1 MHVRFFGTRGSIATP
16 GPHTLR
22 YGGNT
27 SCVEVLSNS
36 GTLIVLDMGTGAAIL
51 GRELMARGEP
61 LRGHVL
67 ISHTH
72 WDHIQGIPFF
82 APLFVPGNEWDIYAP
97 RGFGQTL
104 RDTLAGQMQYSYFP
118 VGLEQ
123 LGATIRYHELVEG
136 WLRIGDVEV
145 TTRYLNHPA
154 LTLGYRLEADGVA
167 VVYACDHEPHSRM
180 LATGFGD
187 ISGEDRRH
195 ADFLTGADL
204 VVHDAQYLA
213 SEYPQKVGWGH
224 STVEYAL
231 AVARSAGVK
240 QLALTHHDPKR
251 DDAAIDDLV
260 DSLRSGTPDA
270 AGPHIFA
277 AAEGQEVELSATSS
291 VATSK
296 AGFPAQ
302 APPAP
307 ALVGRSALLAMTAP
321 ARIAELS
328 SLLRADEVHVLTSCV
343 ADAPA
348 MAEREKPT
356 LVLLE
361 DTGDDRALE
370 ACRAIHRL
378 PGIGKEIPIV
388 LVTSSEYRARTIDGT
403 FTDILVEPY
412 SPTYARTRV
421 RAWLMRAACRWVRA
435 PQPNDEDH
443 RLAATR
449 ALGLWNTPP
458 EERFDRITRIAAS
471 LFDVPIA
478 LLALME
484 RDREWFKSCCGVE
497 IREVARDDSFCS
509 HAIFERKP
517 LVVSNALMDER
528 FADNPYVTGYPG
540 VRFYAG
546 HPLILSNGC
555 CVGTLC
561 ILDTKPR
568 HLDDAGLALL
578 GDVAQFAIQE
588 LDQPK
593 LTVATAG
600 VVPPDRLGL

>member
-27 SCVEVLSNS
+27 SCVEVRSSS
-36 GTLIVLDMGTGAAIL
+36 GTLIVLDMGTGAAVL
-51 GRELMARGEP
+51 GRELMARGGP

-97 RGFGQTL
+97 RGLGQTL

-145 TTRYLNHPA
+145 TSRYLNHPA

-180 LATGFGD
+180 LATGSGD
-187 ISGEDRRH
+187 ISGEDRHH
-195 ADFLTGADL
+195 AEFLAGADL
-204 VVHDAQYLA
+204 VIHDAQYLA

-240 QLALTHHDPKR
+240 QLALTHHDPRR

-260 DSLRSGTPDA
+260 QSLHSEALRT
-270 AGPHIFA
+270 AGPHVFA
-277 AAEGQEVELSATSS
+277 AAEGQEMELSATNVTAAPKSS
-291 VATSK
+291 
-296 AGFPAQ
+296 FPAQ
-302 APPAP
+302 AALAP
-307 ALVGRSALLAMTAP
+307 ALVGRSALLAMAAP
-321 ARIAELS
+321 SRIAELS
-328 SLLRADEVHVLTSCV
+328 DLLHADEVHVLTSCL

-348 MAEREKPT
+348 VIEREKPT
-356 LVLLE
+356 LVLVE
-361 DTGDDRALE
+361 DTGDECAVE

-378 PGIGKEIPIV
+378 PGVGEGIPVV
-388 LVTSSEYRARTIDGT
+388 LVTSSEYRAHTIDET
-403 FTDILVEPY
+403 FTDILLEPY

-435 PQPNDEDH
+435 PKPNDEDR

-449 ALGLWNTPP
+449 ALGLWDTLP
-458 EERFDRITRIAAS
+458 EERFDRITRVAAAM
-471 LFDVPIA
+471 FDVPIA
-478 LLALME
+478 LIALME
-484 RDREWFKSCCGVE
+484 RDREQFKSCCGLE
-497 IREVARDDSFCS
+497 IREVLRDDSFCS

-561 ILDTKPR
+561 ILDTKAR
-568 HLDDAGLALL
+568 HLDDAGLSLL
-578 GDVAQFAIQE
+578 GDMAYFAVQE
-588 LDQPK
+588 LDPSIVGHRR
-593 LTVATAG
+593 TGA
-600 VVPPDRLGL
+600 

>member
-16 GPHTLR
+16 GPNTLR

-27 SCVEVLSNS
+27 SCVEVRSNS
-36 GTLIVLDMGTGAAIL
+36 GTLIVLDMGTGAVVL
-51 GRELMARGEP
+51 GRELMARGGP
-61 LRGHVL
+61 VCGHVL

-82 APLFVPGNEWDIYAP
+82 APLSVPGNEWDIYAP

-104 RDTLAGQMQYSYFP
+104 RDTLGGQMQYSYFP

-145 TTRYLNHPA
+145 TSRYLNHPV

-180 LATGFGD
+180 LATGSGD
-187 ISGEDRRH
+187 IFGEDRRY
-195 ADFLTGADL
+195 AEFLAGADL

-240 QLALTHHDPKR
+240 QLALTHHDPRR
-251 DDAAIDDLV
+251 DDAAIDDIV
-260 DSLRSGTPDA
+260 QSLHSEALHT
-270 AGPHIFA
+270 AGPHVFA
-277 AAEGQEVELSATSS
+277 AAEGQEMDLSAKSFI
-291 VATSK
+291 ATPK

-302 APPAP
+302 APLAP
-307 ALVGRSALLAMTAP
+307 ALVGRSALLAMAAP
-321 ARIAELS
+321 SRIAEFS
-328 SLLRADEVHVLTSCV
+328 DLLRADEVHVLTSCV

-348 MAEREKPT
+348 MTEQERPM

-361 DTGDDRALE
+361 DTGDDRVVE
-370 ACRAIHRL
+370 VCRAIHRL
-378 PGIGKEIPIV
+378 PGVGEGIPIV
-388 LVTSSEYRARTIDGT
+388 LVTSSEYRARAIDDA

-421 RAWLMRAACRWVRA
+421 RAWLMREACRWVRA
-435 PQPNDEDH
+435 PKPNDEDR

-449 ALGLWNTPP
+449 ALGLWDTPP
-458 EERFDRITRIAAS
+458 EERFDRITRVAAA
-471 LFDVPIA
+471 LFNAPIVLIA
-478 LLALME
+478 LMG
-484 RDREWFKSCCGVE
+484 RDHEWFKSCCGLE
-497 IREVARDDSFCS
+497 IREVHRDDSFCS
-509 HAIFERKP
+509 HAIFERRP

-568 HLDDAGLALL
+568 HLDDVGLSLL
-578 GDVAQFAIQE
+578 GDIAQFAIRE
-588 LDQPK
+588 LDPSP
-593 LTVATAG
+593 VGHDGSDA
-600 VVPPDRLGL
+600 